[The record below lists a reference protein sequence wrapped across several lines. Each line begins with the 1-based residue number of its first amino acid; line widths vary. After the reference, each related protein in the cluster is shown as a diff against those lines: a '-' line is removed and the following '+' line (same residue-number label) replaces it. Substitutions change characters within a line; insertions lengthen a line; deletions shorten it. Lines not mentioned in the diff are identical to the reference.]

1 MTRQLTSGQPAL
13 LGELKL
19 CTEVGPT
26 LGDNRIQLLE
36 AIERLGSLSQAAKS
50 IPLSYRSAWDAL
62 DEMNNLAEQPLV
74 IRTAGGKN
82 GGGTQ
87 LTAYG
92 KQTVALYRALQAEYQ
107 QTLARLQQQ
116 LHRNPSPQQGDNYY
130 DISQF
135 RRLLRRIS
143 MRSSARN
150 QFIGTVVALR
160 TAPVDFEV
168 TLQLDD
174 SVQLIAVIT
183 RESAENLGISL
194 GQELYALVKSSSVML
209 VTDQTLKLSPRN
221 QLWGKISKIHR
232 GPVNSEVLIYL
243 PGDKTVCA
251 VVTTESINN
260 MQLAEGQDACAAF
273 KASSVLLCSYT
284 G

>member
-1 MTRQLTSGQPAL
+1 MTRQLTSAQPAL

-26 LGDNRIQLLE
+26 LGDSRIQLLE

-107 QTLARLQQQ
+107 QTLIRIQQQ
-116 LHRNPSPQQGDNYY
+116 LHNTPCQQGDTHY

-160 TAPVDFEV
+160 TARVDFEV

-174 SVQLIAVIT
+174 AVQLIAVIT

-209 VTDQTLKLSPRN
+209 VTDRKLKLSSRN
-221 QLWGKISKIHR
+221 QIWGKISKIHR
-232 GPVNSEVLIYL
+232 GPVNSEVLISL
-243 PGDKTVCA
+243 PGNKTVCA

-260 MQLAEGQDACAAF
+260 MQLTEGQDACAAF
-273 KASSVLLCSYT
+273 KASSVLLCGYT

>member
-1 MTRQLTSGQPAL
+1 MSRRLTSTQPSL

-19 CTEVGPT
+19 CTEVGPS
-26 LGDNRIQLLE
+26 LGDARIQLLE

-50 IPLSYRSAWDAL
+50 IPLSYRAAWDAL

-92 KQTVALYRALQAEYQ
+92 KQAVALYRALQTEYQ
-107 QTLARLQQQ
+107 QALSRIQQQ
-116 LHRNPSPQQGDNYY
+116 LQSASCQQGNDYY
-130 DISQF
+130 DIGQF

-150 QFIGTVVALR
+150 QFIGTVVAMH

-168 TLQLDD
+168 TLQLSDN
-174 SVQLIAVIT
+174 VQLIAVIT
-183 RESAENLGISL
+183 RESAETLGIAL

-209 VTDQTLKLSPRN
+209 VTDRQLKLSPRN
-221 QLWGKISKIHR
+221 QLWGQISKIHQ
-232 GPVNSEVLIYL
+232 GPDNSEVVINL
-243 PGDKTVCA
+243 PGDKSVCA
-251 VVTTESINN
+251 VVTTESVNT
-260 MQLAEGQDACAAF
+260 MQLMENQEVCAAF
-273 KASSVLLCSYT
+273 KASSVLLCGYS

>member
-1 MTRQLTSGQPAL
+1 MSRQPTSTPPAL

-19 CTEVGPT
+19 CTEVGPS
-26 LGDNRIQLLE
+26 LGDTRIQLLE

-50 IPLSYRSAWDAL
+50 IPMSYRAAWDAL

-107 QTLARLQQQ
+107 QVLERVQQQ
-116 LHRNPSPQQGDNYY
+116 LQNKPYQQDDNFY
-130 DISQF
+130 DITQF

-150 QFIGTVVALR
+150 QFVGTVVALR

-174 SVQLIAVIT
+174 NVQLIAIIT
-183 RESAENLGISL
+183 RESAESLGIAM

-209 VTDQTLKLSPRN
+209 VTDGRLKLSPRN
-221 QLWGKISKIHR
+221 QLWGHISKIHR
-232 GPVNSEVLIYL
+232 GPVNSEVVINL

-251 VVTTESINN
+251 VVTTESADS
-260 MQLAEGQDACAAF
+260 MQLHENQEACAAF
-273 KASSVLLCSYT
+273 KASAVLLCSYQ